1 MRLSGA
7 LRSEARVVAFWVLG
21 SAIVAGAQP
30 GLDRRATGAAAA
42 LAGMVTILVVS
53 RLTADPGLR
62 HVRSILGAIVAVAV
76 TTNWLFH
83 GLGVAGPSSFFGV
96 GGLAERIV
104 LPLLVVLLAP
114 LAARR
119 LPRDLWA
126 RRNDLWRTAPRMDA
140 IIAAYATVVA
150 FPALLVGLAHHDRL
164 LFVGQDVGLIV
175 FFVFMYGVGRTV
187 DAAAARAAATDV
199 VGVLLMLAVAQVV
212 LFGWQPY
219 PLYVYVEGAAAGAI
233 AFAILRPR
241 TASLLAVAAALV
253 FLAADAASLPNAST
267 GSSLTFQLAGAI
279 AAIGYLVVRIR
290 PLVPQRLI
298 VAVAVIGFIGFI
310 GVTPDGAT
318 VRGQYHGSD
327 PSNLGRTFEA
337 HQIRAAVRSSPVSLV
352 FGRGLGASIDERNA
366 PAGFAQSLTTGG
378 RDLAHVPEVH
388 LLPYSFLLKE
398 GVLGLAWL
406 ATLLLGAVV
415 LIFRGLERAAR
426 DRDPRLVIYAALPL
440 IGIAQAFAA
449 ANHLQANPLNALGLG
464 ILVTC
469 LARPRAATPPTQVS

>member
-1 MRLSGA
+1 
-7 LRSEARVVAFWVLG
+7 
-21 SAIVAGAQP
+21 
-30 GLDRRATGAAAA
+30 
-42 LAGMVTILVVS
+42 
-53 RLTADPGLR
+53 
-62 HVRSILGAIVAVAV
+62 
-76 TTNWLFH
+76 
-83 GLGVAGPSSFFGV
+83 
-96 GGLAERIV
+96 
-104 LPLLVVLLAP
+104 
-114 LAARR
+114 
-119 LPRDLWA
+119 
-126 RRNDLWRTAPRMDA
+126 
-140 IIAAYATVVA
+140 
-150 FPALLVGLAHHDRL
+150 
-164 LFVGQDVGLIV
+164 
-175 FFVFMYGVGRTV
+175 
-187 DAAAARAAATDV
+187 
-199 VGVLLMLAVAQVV
+199 
-212 LFGWQPY
+212 
-219 PLYVYVEGAAAGAI
+219 
-233 AFAILRPR
+233 LRPR